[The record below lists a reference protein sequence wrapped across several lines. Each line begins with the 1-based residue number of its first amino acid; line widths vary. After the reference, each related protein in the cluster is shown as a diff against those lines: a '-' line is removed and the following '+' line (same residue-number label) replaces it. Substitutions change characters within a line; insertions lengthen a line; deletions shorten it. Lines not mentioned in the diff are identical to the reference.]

1 MFPPVRVNFSLKHDA
16 GFRHQTNHH
25 HNHNQ
30 TTTLPGQQAQ
40 QNSPTNITT
49 STTNLSQQQ
58 LQLNSRDK
66 YQVLMDILPYDSK
79 RYRYAYHRSSWQQA
93 GKADPPSPT
102 KLFLHP
108 DGPFTLEQLKRQ
120 VISFEKI
127 KLTNNDANKHGYVST
142 SHLGLIIFRVHE
154 NCFGFSCLLLLL
166 LLVFAWEKIQQQV
179 TRNSAKILHEQQA
192 LFFFE

>member
-1 MFPPVRVNFSLKHDA
+1 MFPPVRVNFSLKHDRTSQQQQP
-16 GFRHQTNHH
+16 G
-25 HNHNQ
+25 
-30 TTTLPGQQAQ
+30 TLA
-40 QNSPTNITT
+40 SPT
-49 STTNLSQQQ
+49 TNSFQQQQQ

-79 RYRYAYHRSSWQQA
+79 RYRYAYHKSSWQQA

-142 SHLGLIIFRVHE
+142 SQKFSISVISFRRAGDT
-154 NCFGFSCLLLLL
+154 NRKLAAANLFSEARRTQIVRVRAGNLCP
-166 LLVFAWEKIQQQV
+166 ANPKQIWAA
-179 TRNSAKILHEQQA
+179 R
-192 LFFFE
+192 